1 MELTV
6 ECQKRPEGSKP
17 RALRRAGL
25 IPAVL
30 YGHNKT
36 ESISLTVN
44 AKTVDILLR
53 KVSVNNTIIDLKVT
67 DLPWSG
73 KTLLREVQ
81 SHPWKGFPYH
91 LSFFAVAAHGDLDV
105 EVPLHFLGE
114 AVGVKLEGGIL
125 DPVMTALQVRCA
137 ADKIPDAI
145 EVNVS
150 ELHVGGSLHISEIVF
165 PAGVTAL
172 SEPGQLVVSVLGA
185 QKGVTEAEADSE
197 ATQA

>member
-36 ESISLTVN
+36 ESISLTLK
-44 AKTVDILLR
+44 AKTVELLLR
-53 KVSVNNTIIDLKVT
+53 DGSVNNTLIDLKVT
-67 DLPWSG
+67 DIPWSG

-81 SHPWKGFPYH
+81 THPWKNFPYH

-105 EVPLHFLGE
+105 EVPLHFVGE
-114 AVGVKLEGGIL
+114 AVGVKVDGGIL
-125 DPVMTALQVRCA
+125 DPVMTSLQVRCA
-137 ADKIPDAI
+137 PDKIPDAI

-150 ELHVGGSLHISEIVF
+150 ELNVGGSVHISDLVL

-172 SEPGQLVVSVLGA
+172 SEPAQLVVSVLAPQQAVEETQG
-185 QKGVTEAEADSE
+185 EPE